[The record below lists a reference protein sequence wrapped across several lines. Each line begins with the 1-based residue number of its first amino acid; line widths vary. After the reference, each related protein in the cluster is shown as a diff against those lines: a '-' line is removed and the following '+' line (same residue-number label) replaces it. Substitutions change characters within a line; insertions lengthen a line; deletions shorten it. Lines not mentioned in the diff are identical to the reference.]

1 MKIVTFNVRSSWNH
15 DGINSMIHRA
25 GMIYEKIEQERPE
38 VVAFQEI
45 REKHLAILERL
56 MPDYTFCGQLR
67 NADYGGEGVYTAI
80 RNESLQLLGLETF
93 WLSPTPY
100 VAGSR
105 YENQSMCPR
114 ICVMTQVR
122 NKKNGQLMRIYNLHL
137 DHESEEARVLGMK
150 SVLDYVTEQNKKKV
164 LPSVILGDFNANPNS
179 EAIAMCH
186 AYEGDSLRDLTADIP
201 TTFHNFGRMEKDCK
215 IDYIFVSPSLAEACT
230 EVVAWT
236 DELDGI
242 YLSDHYPVCASFSEE

>member
-1 MKIVTFNVRSSWNH
+1 
-15 DGINSMIHRA
+15 MIHRA
-25 GMIYEKIEQERPE
+25 GMIYEKIEQERPD
-38 VVAFQEI
+38 VIAFQEF
-45 REKHLAILERL
+45 REKHLTILERL
-56 MPDYTFCGQLR
+56 LPDYTFCGQFR
-67 NADYGGEGVYTAI
+67 KADYSGEGLYTAI
-80 RNESLQLLGLETF
+80 RKETLQILGLETF

-122 NKKNGQLMRIYNLHL
+122 NKKSGQLMRIYNLHL
-137 DHESEEARVLGMK
+137 DHQSEEARVLGMK
-150 SVLDYVTEQNKKKV
+150 SVLDYVTAQNKKTA
-164 LPSVILGDFNANPNS
+164 LPAVILGDFNATPDS
-179 EAIAMCH
+179 ETIAMCH
-186 AYEGDSLRDLTADIP
+186 AYESGALRDVTDHIP

-215 IDYIFVSPSLAEACT
+215 IDYIFVSPSLAETCT

-242 YLSDHYPVCASFSEE
+242 YLSDHYPVCATFSEE